1 MSTKSENY
9 FRTSVYNSALG
20 GRECLS
26 RIKWQLGRTV
36 NQNIIETVWNIQI
49 DKWDKSEKKKNCI
62 IMNDCKIVFSRFKKN
77 PKQMSRH

>member
-1 MSTKSENY
+1 MRIQIFGNEIDLIMSTKSENY

-49 DKWDKSEKKKNCI
+49 DKWDKSEKKKKLHYNEWL
-62 IMNDCKIVFSRFKKN
+62 
-77 PKQMSRH
+77 